1 ARRIRGS
8 PHAGNREMDR
18 RHAEGQ
24 HQGARV
30 TSTAVNPPAAP
41 RPFSP
46 KIDRNYPKPK
56 LKLPPGACDCH
67 FHFIGPQQQF
77 TLKPNHVFSH
87 LEFEDTP
94 IEDWLKMQDALGL
107 QRGLHVL
114 SMMYEHNYEIALHAQ
129 CRLPDRIRSVIVP
142 WPGITDGE
150 LDILTKAGVVGYRI
164 TWRLTKTI
172 FFFNDTATTE

>member
-1 ARRIRGS
+1 MNR
-8 PHAGNREMDR
+8 PH
-18 RHAEGQ
+18 
-24 HQGARV
+24 
-30 TSTAVNPPAAP
+30 AAP

-94 IEDWLKMQDALGL
+94 FEDWVKMQDALGL

-129 CRLPDRIRSVIVP
+129 SRLPRPHPLGDRAVAAASP
-142 WPGITDGE
+142 
-150 LDILTKAGVVGYRI
+150 
-164 TWRLTKTI
+164 
-172 FFFNDTATTE
+172 TASSTS